1 MADPSSSHPWV
12 SEWLLHIRALAVGIG
27 PRGSTR
33 PGERQGAEYA
43 RASFTHAGLHPQWEE
58 FRSARSYFHP
68 HLIGCLLILA
78 AFAIFPLWGRV
89 TAGISALLTI
99 LSVVSEL
106 QELGLRSNLFRLLV
120 PKAGSQNVYA
130 VIPPK
135 GAHERDLVLVGHVDT
150 QHTPLIFR
158 SPGWVR
164 TYIWFIALAMASFIW
179 QAAVYALAVPFA
191 WSWIWVASIPTAVC
205 TALTLALCI
214 EAESTPFTAG
224 ASDNATGA
232 GLVMTLAGR
241 IAADAFPHTR
251 VYAVITG
258 CEEVQHYG
266 MIDFYRRHRG
276 EMKEPRAVVFET
288 LNTGLR

>member
-1 MADPSSSHPWV
+1 VADPSSSHPWV

-135 GAHERDLVLVGHVDT
+135 GADGGCRIRHPGLLARVVQGKDEMVGEGGKLVKKRM
-150 QHTPLIFR
+150 P
-158 SPGWVR
+158 
-164 TYIWFIALAMASFIW
+164 ASF
-179 QAAVYALAVPFA
+179 QVSHNGNTCPPGYSGGPYHAFH
-191 WSWIWVASIPTAVC
+191 SR
-205 TALTLALCI
+205 
-214 EAESTPFTAG
+214 
-224 ASDNATGA
+224 
-232 GLVMTLAGR
+232 LVHQQDPA
-241 IAADAFPHTR
+241 
-251 VYAVITG
+251 
-258 CEEVQHYG
+258 
-266 MIDFYRRHRG
+266 
-276 EMKEPRAVVFET
+276 
-288 LNTGLR
+288 